1 MKGCMKAEVY
11 KLLYNKFLYFNI
23 CLVLFVS
30 IVCYCAIEEENRL
43 NDWIYYFSFLFLFI
57 VNFVVG
63 SIISDEYSSTL
74 KDMII
79 SVKNRRIIFITKV
92 LSCILAIHIIFI
104 IYFCAMFLSNNHIE
118 FYIVVNQYIAVMQHT
133 IGLIGIA
140 IFIKSFS
147 ALSIVTV
154 ILLCI
159 YREMSMLQGT
169 GFMEIIL
176 KSTYSSQFS
185 NINSVLSFNYVFLFI
200 IVFSLGAG
208 YYFFKNQDIR

>member
-11 KLLYNKFLYFNI
+11 KLLFNKFLYFSI
-23 CLVLFVS
+23 CLILFVS

-43 NDWIYYFSFLFLFI
+43 HDWIYYFSFLFLFM

-63 SIISDEYSSTL
+63 SIISNEYSSTL
-74 KDMII
+74 KDIII
-79 SVKNRRIIFITKV
+79 SIQNRRIIFITKV
-92 LSCILAIHIIFI
+92 LSCILAIHLIFI
-104 IYFCAMFLSNNHIE
+104 IYVCAMFLSNNHIA

-133 IGLIGIA
+133 LGLIGIA

-159 YREMSMLQGT
+159 YKEMSMLQGT
-169 GFMEIIL
+169 GFMDVIL
-176 KSTYSSQFS
+176 KSTYNNQFS
-185 NINSVLSFNYVFLFI
+185 NMDSMLLFNYVFLFI
-200 IVFSLGAG
+200 VVFSLGVG
-208 YYFFKNQDIR
+208 YYLFKYQDIK